1 MFLMK
6 IYMVI
11 VSTMERTWKSLKG
24 RRLNRLGN
32 DVSLLV
38 KVAEVWAISLQW
50 RIE

>member
-11 VSTMERTWKSLKG
+11 VSSMERTWKSLKG
-24 RRLNRLGN
+24 RRLSRLGN

-38 KVAEVWAISLQW
+38 KVSEVWAISLQW